1 MNYQSLPLITIQ
13 GSVSEKNRQDYY
25 ARNSNHLT
33 SDRLALLK
41 EFQTDH
47 FHISGTTQVLSDFII
62 SSNARANLIY
72 PIAFLILT
80 EDASYYTD
88 RSGLHAYELR
98 YTLEGEG
105 YLEYNGKSYILKKGD
120 GFFIDCHKHHYYRTN
135 STYWKSTVLHFHGN
149 PVSHLFKKYLE
160 KGSVKFSDT
169 SCPNFEMMQYEILK
183 ITQKLTPYAEYKLS
197 CLFNILL
204 TDLLVGSD
212 SSPTYSGQPSVIE
225 EIILFMKSSLSDFIT
240 IGQLTRQFGISSTH
254 LTREFRK
261 YTGSSPKEYLI
272 QLRINEAK
280 RLLKTTNNSIEAISS
295 QVGFSDTAHF
305 IQMFK
310 KREGE
315 TPLKYR
321 KLSPSDLT

>member
-105 YLEYNGKSYILKKGD
+105 YL
-120 GFFIDCHKHHYYRTN
+120 
-135 STYWKSTVLHFHGN
+135 
-149 PVSHLFKKYLE
+149 
-160 KGSVKFSDT
+160 
-169 SCPNFEMMQYEILK
+169 
-183 ITQKLTPYAEYKLS
+183 
-197 CLFNILL
+197 
-204 TDLLVGSD
+204 
-212 SSPTYSGQPSVIE
+212 
-225 EIILFMKSSLSDFIT
+225 
-240 IGQLTRQFGISSTH
+240 
-254 LTREFRK
+254 
-261 YTGSSPKEYLI
+261 
-272 QLRINEAK
+272 
-280 RLLKTTNNSIEAISS
+280 
-295 QVGFSDTAHF
+295 
-305 IQMFK
+305 
-310 KREGE
+310 
-315 TPLKYR
+315 
-321 KLSPSDLT
+321 